1 MAPESPTDV
10 PGVRHPVPKPEELMK
25 GRVME
30 KDVIDNDPLAG
41 EDGELQ
47 AGMIWINIPIGNT
60 GD

>member
-1 MAPESPTDV
+1 
-10 PGVRHPVPKPEELMK
+10 MK